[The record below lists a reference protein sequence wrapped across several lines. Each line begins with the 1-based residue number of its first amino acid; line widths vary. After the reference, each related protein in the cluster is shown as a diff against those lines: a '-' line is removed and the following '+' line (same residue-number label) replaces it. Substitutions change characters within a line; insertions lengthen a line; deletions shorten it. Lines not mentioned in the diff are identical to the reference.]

1 MIRTYWYLLPLT
13 VLAAAAAAGPYGTS
27 LVVLA
32 LTLGIFF
39 GTVSI
44 RSPGAQDATTT
55 HPGI

>member
-1 MIRTYWYLLPLT
+1 MIRTHWYLPP
-13 VLAAAAAAGPYGTS
+13 LAALAALSVLGPYGTP

-44 RSPGAQDATTT
+44 RAPRTTDATST
-55 HPGI
+55 HPGV